1 MAELREGTTIG
12 GSLVWTQRN
21 FPLVPQ
27 TDSLSYKGH
36 KVYTTYDK
44 PNADDN
50 DFVSKQRGGV
60 YSGLVGFNTGV
71 NIVGNGNTNGLYPGN
86 GNNATK
92 QIVNIDIKTEFGI
105 GIVSTNN
112 NNRSIWINARTG
124 GINAE
129 GIITANKFTSS
140 VAPTAAID
148 MTNKQYVDGLI
159 NSANNNA
166 NSRVSKAGDTMTG
179 VLIAPNFLSN
189 NDATAPNQLPRLS
202 QVIVKGTVLDYGEY

>member
-27 TDSLSYKGH
+27 TNSLLYKGH

-60 YSGLVGFNTGV
+60 YNGLVGFTTGV
-71 NIVGNGNTNGLYPGN
+71 NIVGNGSANGLYPGN

-92 QIVNIDIKTEFGI
+92 QMVNIDIKTDFGI

-124 GINAE
+124 GITAE
-129 GIITANKFTSS
+129 GIIAANKFTSS
-140 VAPTAAID
+140 VTPTADID
-148 MTNKQYVDGLI
+148 MTNKQYVDNMI
-159 NSANNNA
+159 SSANNNA
-166 NSRVSKAGDTMTG
+166 NGRVSKAGDTMTG
-179 VLIAPNFLSN
+179 VLTAPNFLSN